1 VQRTV
6 SQCSA
11 GAGGGTGVALEA
23 NTHLCETEQEVKAW
37 LLAVTGGAGLHASY
51 SLSQCC
57 GNEDKS

>member
-1 VQRTV
+1 MQGSV
-6 SQCSA
+6 SQGLA

-23 NTHLCETEQEVKAW
+23 STHHCETKQEVKAW

-51 SLSQCC
+51 SLSQHC